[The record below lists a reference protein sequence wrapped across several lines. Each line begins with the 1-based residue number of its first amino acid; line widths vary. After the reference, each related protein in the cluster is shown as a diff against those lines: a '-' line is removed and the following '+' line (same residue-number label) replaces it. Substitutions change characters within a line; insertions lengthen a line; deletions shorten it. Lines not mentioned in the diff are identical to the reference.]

1 MNSSP
6 KRIFYLITDL
16 DIGGAEKMLFELVK
30 RIDKDKF
37 MPEVGCLKGKGIVGK
52 KLEALGIKVRCF
64 HIEKPWHIYKLLGI
78 SFFLKQ
84 GHFDILHSYLFHA
97 NIIGRVCGR
106 MAGIPIIISS
116 IRVCE
121 KKKLYHLWMD
131 RITNWM
137 VNLEICVSKGVKNF
151 TIEKAGIPEH
161 KLKIV
166 ENGIPDSF
174 LDAVTSYR
182 NKKAHSLIV
191 GTVARLSEQKGIEY
205 LLYASE
211 RVIKQFPDI
220 TFIIAGKGPL
230 ASQLE
235 ELSGKLNISR
245 NVKFIGFRKDI
256 PELLS
261 VIDIFV
267 LPSLWEGMPN
277 VVLEAM
283 AAGKPA
289 IATDTGGSKD
299 IIDNNINGVLV
310 EPENSEALA
319 EAILKLLKN
328 PDERERLGKAAEQR
342 VKEKFPIDKMV
353 SKTEQ
358 IYTRLLNLSS

>member
-1 MNSSP
+1 VNSSP

-30 RIDKDKF
+30 RIDRSKF
-37 MPEVGCLKGKGIVGK
+37 TLEIGCLKGEGILGK
-52 KLEALGIKVRCF
+52 RLEALGIKVRYF
-64 HIEKPWHIYKLLGI
+64 HIDRNIYKLANI
-78 SFFLKQ
+78 VFFLRQ

-97 NIIGRVCGR
+97 NIIGRICGR
-106 MAGIPIIISS
+106 IAGIPIVISS

-137 VNLEICVSKGVKNF
+137 VNLEICVSKEVKNF
-151 TIEKAGIPEH
+151 TIEKASIPEH
-161 KLKIV
+161 KLEIV
-166 ENGIPDSF
+166 ENGIPDSS

-182 NKKAHSLIV
+182 NKKANSLII
-191 GTVARLSEQKGIEY
+191 GTIARLSKQKGIKY
-205 LLYASE
+205 LLHAAK
-211 RVIKQFPDI
+211 RVIKQFPGV

-230 ASQLE
+230 ASQLK
-235 ELSGKLNISR
+235 ELSIKLGISDK
-245 NVKFIGFRKDI
+245 VKLLGFRNDI

-283 AAGKPA
+283 AAGKPV

-299 IIDNNINGVLV
+299 LIDSNINGVLV
-310 EPENSEALA
+310 EPGNSEALA
-319 EAILKLLKN
+319 EAILKLLGN
-328 PDERERLGKAAEQR
+328 PAQRQRLGESARKT
-342 VKEKFPIDKMV
+342 VKERFPIDKMV

-358 IYTRLLNLSS
+358 IYTQLLNFSS

>member
-1 MNSSP
+1 
-6 KRIFYLITDL
+6 
-16 DIGGAEKMLFELVK
+16 MLFELV
-30 RIDKDKF
+30 RLVDKEKF
-37 MPEVGCLKGKGIVGK
+37 LPTVGCLKGKGVIGERI
-52 KLEALGIKVRCF
+52 EALGIKVKYFQVERF
-64 HIEKPWHIYKLLGI
+64 WNIIKLLKII
-78 SFFLKQ
+78 SFFKKEK
-84 GHFDILHSYLFHA
+84 FDILHSYLFHA
-97 NIIGRVCGR
+97 NIIGRVFGR
-106 MAGIPIIISS
+106 IAGIPIIISS

-121 KKKLYHLWMD
+121 KGRRSHLWMD

-137 VNLEICVSKGVKNF
+137 VDIEICVSKEVKNF

-166 ENGIPDSF
+166 ENGITDSF
-174 LDAVTSYR
+174 LDAVTSCR
-182 NKKAHSLIV
+182 NKKEEIKGKLGLDNSLIV
-191 GTVARLSEQKGIEY
+191 GTIARLSRQKGIEY
-205 LLYASE
+205 LIKTVKI
-211 RVIKQFPDI
+211 VISKFPDI
-220 TFIIAGKGPL
+220 TFIIAGKKL
-230 ASQLE
+230 CREKLVDLSI
-235 ELSGKLNISR
+235 ELGISDK
-245 NVKFIGFRKDI
+245 VKFLGFIKDI
-256 PELLS
+256 PKLLS

-283 AAGKPA
+283 AAEKPV

-310 EPENSEALA
+310 EPKNSEALA

-342 VKEKFPIDKMV
+342 VKEKFPIDRMV

-358 IYTRLLNLSS
+358 IYTQLLTVTPK